1 MHVHKSHGKGK
12 SRSTTEDQHQSDEDN
27 FLRKK
32 SNTSNEVNMTD
43 TNTQGIYF
51 YTLHLDLESN
61 ILMLLFCVLQIL
73 FTILPRILMKK
84 LLKCS
89 NAHVVENIFE
99 V

>member
-27 FLRKK
+27 FMRKK

-51 YTLHLDLESN
+51 YTLHLESN
-61 ILMLLFCVLQIL
+61 ILMLLFCELQIL
-73 FTILPRILMKK
+73 FTILPRIQMKK

>member
-27 FLRKK
+27 FMRKK

-61 ILMLLFCVLQIL
+61 IKQ
-73 FTILPRILMKK
+73 
-84 LLKCS
+84 
-89 NAHVVENIFE
+89 
-99 V
+99 